1 MTPQTTIIVGA
12 GIFGV
17 TAALELRRRGNRVHL
32 LDPGPLPH
40 PLAESTDI
48 SKAIRMDYGPD
59 EDYMALL
66 ETALNG
72 WRTWNKSW
80 PAPLF
85 HEVGVMFLTREPMS
99 AGNFEYESY
108 RLLLQR
114 GHHPIRMDSN
124 EIRRRFPAWDA
135 DRYIDGYFNSEGG
148 YAESGKVVAQLIEEA
163 RAVSV
168 EVHEYQTFD
177 HFLDSGS
184 RVRGVVTRDGIEFEG
199 DQVIVAAGAW
209 VPYIIPSLAGAFR
222 ANGMPV
228 FHLKP
233 AEPELFRA
241 EQFPVFGADISATGY
256 YGFPL
261 HPTEEVVK
269 VANHG
274 PGRRL
279 DPSGARA
286 VTESETSQLRDFLAD
301 TFPALADASIV
312 YTRVCIYCDTWDGHL
327 WIAPD
332 PAREGVVVATGGSG
346 HAFKFAPV
354 LGGMIADATEG
365 KSNILLNK
373 FRWRPEIR
381 PPKTEEAARYQ
392 ES

>member
-1 MTPQTTIIVGA
+1 MTSQSIIVVGA

-17 TAALELRRRGNRVHL
+17 TAALELKRRGNSLHL

-59 EDYMALL
+59 EEYMAVM
-66 ETALNG
+66 ETGLDG
-72 WRTWNKSW
+72 WRAWNKSW
-80 PAPLF
+80 PVPLF
-85 HEVGVMFLTREPMS
+85 HEVGVTFLTRGPMS
-99 AGNFEYESY
+99 VGDFEYESY
-108 RLLLQR
+108 QLLLQR
-114 GHHPIRMDSN
+114 GHQPIRLDST
-124 EIRRRFPAWDA
+124 EIRRRFPAWNA
-135 DRYIDGYFNSEGG
+135 DRYVDGYFNAKGG
-148 YAESGKVVAQLIEEA
+148 YAQSGKVVAQLIEEA
-163 RAVSV
+163 RAAGV

-184 RVRGVVTRDGIEFEG
+184 RVLGVVTRDGIEFRG
-199 DQVIVAAGAW
+199 DKVIVSAGAW
-209 VPYIIPSLAGAFR
+209 VPFIIPSLAPVFR

-233 AEPELFRA
+233 ARPELFRA
-241 EQFPVFGADISATGY
+241 EQFPVFGADVSATGY

-261 HPTEEVVK
+261 HPTEDVVK

-274 PGRRL
+274 KGRQL
-279 DPSGARA
+279 NPSSERA
-286 VTESETSQLRDFLAD
+286 VTEVETAQLRDFLAD
-301 TFPALADASIV
+301 TFLALADAAIV

-332 PAREGVVVATGGSG
+332 PQREGVVVATGGSG

-354 LGGMIADATEG
+354 LGEIIADAAEG
-365 KSNILLNK
+365 KPNVLLKK

-392 ES
+392 E

>member
-1 MTPQTTIIVGA
+1 MISKSIIIVGA

-17 TAALELRRRGNRVHL
+17 TAALELKRRGNRVHL
-32 LDPGPLPH
+32 LDPGPIPH

-59 EDYMALL
+59 EDYMALM
-66 ETALNG
+66 ETALDG
-72 WRTWNKSW
+72 WRAWNKSW

-85 HEVGVMFLTREPMS
+85 HEVGVTFLTRGPMS
-99 AGNFEYESY
+99 AGDFEYESY
-108 RLLLQR
+108 QLLLLR
-114 GHHPIRMDSN
+114 GHQAMRLDSN
-124 EIRRRFPAWDA
+124 EIRRRFPAWNA
-135 DRYIDGYFNSEGG
+135 DRYVDGYFNVEGG
-148 YAESGKVVAQLIEEA
+148 YAQSSKVVAQLIEAA
-163 RAVSV
+163 RAAGVQ
-168 EVHEYQTFD
+168 VHEYQTFD

-184 RVRGVVTRDGIEFEG
+184 KVRGVVTREGVEFKS

-209 VPYIIPSLAGAFR
+209 VPFIIPSLVQVFR

-233 AEPELFRA
+233 ARPELFHA
-241 EQFPVFGADISATGY
+241 EQFPVFGADISSTGY

-261 HPTEEVVK
+261 HPTEHVFK

-274 PGRRL
+274 IGRHL
-279 DPSGARA
+279 NPSSERA
-286 VTESETSQLRDFLAD
+286 VTEAETAQLRDFLAD
-301 TFPALADASIV
+301 TFPALADAAIV

-332 PAREGVVVATGGSG
+332 PEREGVVVATGGSG

-354 LGGMIADATEG
+354 LGGIIADAADG
-365 KSNILLNK
+365 MSNPLLNK

>member
-17 TAALELRRRGNRVHL
+17 TAALELKRRGHRVHL

-48 SKAIRMDYGPD
+48 SKAVRMDYGPD
-59 EDYMALL
+59 EDYMAWM
-66 ETALNG
+66 ETALDA
-72 WRTWNKSW
+72 WRAWNKSW

-85 HEVGVMFLTREPMS
+85 HEVGVTFLRRGLMTEDD
-99 AGNFEYESY
+99 FEYESY
-108 RLLLQR
+108 RLLLKR
-114 GHHPIRMDSN
+114 GHQPLRMDSN
-124 EIRRRFPAWDA
+124 EIRRRFPAWSA
-135 DRYIDGYFNSEGG
+135 DRYVDGYFNPEGG
-148 YAESGKVVAQLIEEA
+148 YAQSGRVVAELLKRA
-163 RAVSV
+163 RAEGV
-168 EVHEYQTFD
+168 ELHERQTFD

-184 RVRGVVTRDGIEFEG
+184 RVRGIVTREGIEYQG
-199 DQVIVAAGAW
+199 DQVIIAAGAW
-209 VPYIIPSLAGAFR
+209 VPYIIPPLADVFR

-233 AEPELFRA
+233 DRPELFRA
-241 EQFPVFGADISATGY
+241 GQFPVFGADISATGY

-261 HPTEEVVK
+261 HPTEGVVK
-269 VANHG
+269 IANHG
-274 PGRRL
+274 PGRQL
-279 DPSGARA
+279 DPSSERA
-286 VTESETSQLRDFLAD
+286 VTDEETVQLRDFLAD
-301 TFPALADASIV
+301 TFPTLADAPIV

-332 PAREGVVVATGGSG
+332 PECEGVVVATGGSG

-354 LGGMIADATEG
+354 LGQVIADAVEG
-365 KSNILLNK
+365 APNPRLEK

-381 PPKTEEAARYQ
+381 PPKTAEAARYQ